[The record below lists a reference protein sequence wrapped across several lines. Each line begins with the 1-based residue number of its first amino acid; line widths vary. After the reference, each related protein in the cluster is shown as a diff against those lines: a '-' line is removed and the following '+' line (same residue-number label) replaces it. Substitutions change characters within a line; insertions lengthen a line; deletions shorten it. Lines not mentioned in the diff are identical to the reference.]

1 MFFAMG
7 RSDAMTRASLRFGL
21 GRTTTPSDIDTA
33 ISAVVATVTRLRRE
47 MTTKTE
53 FARHESGTNSSK
65 SPSGGR
71 I

>member
-33 ISAVVATVTRLRRE
+33 ISAVVATVTRLAPGNDDE
-47 MTTKTE
+47 
-53 FARHESGTNSSK
+53 N
-65 SPSGGR
+65 
-71 I
+71 